1 MVGPEGP
8 WKPSFAACG
17 ASLRPP
23 GEGRKVSGRQEN
35 RVVERRGLCHHREPH
50 PSLGRDEV
58 AAEMSRLEQPG
69 LEILAWHRGV
79 VPHCMTADRI
89 WASRG
94 YGLLARDAAGPW
106 RSLGQVPQPAWRR
119 VCAQSELVTL
129 GLRLGVHGVV
139 RLASGALLVCVSGGL
154 LRGGEGGPWQTVME
168 FEGFRKPARQGLAQ
182 DRKGRIFLAQYARN
196 HNRAQAMHL
205 WRSEDDGRSFQ
216 VLRRFEP
223 GEVRHLHFVQED
235 PVDGSLWLGTGDR
248 SDESSLRRSTDG
260 GETWDVV
267 GRGSQKWRA
276 MSLAFLTDAIYYGT
290 DAGSDSPEYT
300 NQIVRLDRRTGEA
313 VEVRARPGPGARRHR
328 DPRGRRADRHSRRG
342 RRQRGRRLRP
352 RVAQPG
358 RRRLARGR
366 LLARPGRNPGGSSTG
381 WPSSYPGRPR
391 RRTSVSCCAACRA
404 CRWASSRPG
413 CARTLRAWLP
423 AGG

>member
-1 MVGPEGP
+1 
-8 WKPSFAACG
+8 
-17 ASLRPP
+17 
-23 GEGRKVSGRQEN
+23 
-35 RVVERRGLCHHREPH
+35 
-50 PSLGRDEV
+50 
-58 AAEMSRLEQPG
+58 
-69 LEILAWHRGV
+69 
-79 VPHCMTADRI
+79 MTADRI

-94 YGLLARDAAGPW
+94 YGLLARDAEGPW

-154 LRGGEGGPWQTVME
+154 LRGGEGGPWQSVME
-168 FEGFRKPARQGLAQ
+168 FEDFRKPARQGLAQ

-196 HNRAQAMHL
+196 HNRALTMHL

-248 SDESSLRRSTDG
+248 SDESSLRRSIDG

-267 GRGSQKWRA
+267 GQGSQKWRA
-276 MSLAFLTDAIYYGT
+276 MSLAFLNDAIYYGT
-290 DAGSDSPEYT
+290 DAGSDSPEYK

-313 VEVRARPGPGARRHR
+313 VEVRAVQGPVHGVSATREGGVLIATAVEGGGNETDDSVHVWHSPDGDAWREVASWPAGSQPRRVQYGLAQFVAGQAEASNLCIVL
-328 DPRGRRADRHSRRG
+328 RGVQGMPLGFLEA
-342 RRQRGRRLRP
+342 RLR
-352 RVAQPG
+352 
-358 RRRLARGR
+358 
-366 LLARPGRNPGGSSTG
+366 
-381 WPSSYPGRPR
+381 
-391 RRTSVSCCAACRA
+391 
-404 CRWASSRPG
+404 
-413 CARTLRAWLP
+413 
-423 AGG
+423 